1 MRDSAD
7 GRAAR
12 PGGGATPGAGAT
24 PSTGALRDV
33 AGRITARRP
42 VRLALRPGGLI
53 EVRGPS
59 APIGF
64 IDWVPPVF
72 VAYVGPWP
80 ESAAEAGQRRRLA
93 EAVELVREMAVAS
106 GP

>member
-1 MRDSAD
+1 MRESAD
-7 GRAAR
+7 RQVARAS
-12 PGGGATPGAGAT
+12 GAAT
-24 PSTGALRDV
+24 PSVRQVRDAVGEIDPGA
-33 AGRITARRP
+33 P
-42 VRLALRPGGLI
+42 VRLSLRPGGLI
-53 EVRGPS
+53 EVRGPT

-80 ESAAEAGQRRRLA
+80 GAAAEAGQRRRLA
-93 EAVELVREMAVAS
+93 DSVELVRAVAAGS